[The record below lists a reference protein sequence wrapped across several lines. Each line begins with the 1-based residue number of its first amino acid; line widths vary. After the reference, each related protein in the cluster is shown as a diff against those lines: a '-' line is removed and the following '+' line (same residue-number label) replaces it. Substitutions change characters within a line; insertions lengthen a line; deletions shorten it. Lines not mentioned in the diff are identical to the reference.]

1 MSLWGFVAH
10 ASLFS
15 KAVLLILVLLSVLSW
30 TAILDRIRYFRRSK
44 EAETAF
50 EEGADQVRGLPDLV
64 RLAEHHKGA
73 PSARM
78 LQQAVRR
85 LLPHVPQGGP
95 PSGRPLPPA
104 AVWEGVLSTAE
115 RKTMAEADRHLS
127 LLATVSSS
135 SPFIGLMGTVWGVM
149 VAFLRI
155 GNQQGQAMLEV
166 VGPGIA
172 EALIATVVGLATALP
187 ATIAYNYFLASSRR
201 LRERCESLKELVTA
215 LVREVGPA

>member
-1 MSLWGFVAH
+1 MSLWGFIAH

-15 KAVLLILVLLSVLSW
+15 KAVLLILVVLSVLSW
-30 TAILDRIRYFRRSK
+30 AAILDRVRFFRRAA
-44 EAETAF
+44 EAEKAF
-50 EEGADQVRGLPDLV
+50 EEGTEQVRGLPDLL

-73 PSARM
+73 PSALM

-85 LLPHVPQGGP
+85 LLP
-95 PSGRPLPPA
+95 PSASGAGANRPLPPA
-104 AVWEGVLSTAE
+104 AAWEGALGSAE
-115 RKTMAEADRHLS
+115 RRALSGADRHLS

-155 GNQQGQAMLEV
+155 GGQQGQAMLEV

-172 EALIATVVGLATALP
+172 EALIATVVGLATAIP
-187 ATIAYNYFLASSRR
+187 ATIAYNYFLASYRR
-201 LRERCESLKELVTA
+201 MRERCEALRDLVTA